1 MENNPLTTYFR
12 RPAIYVK
19 LPSDGQYY
27 AKDTLNMTETHEL
40 PVFPMTA
47 IDEITYRTPDALFNG
62 QAVVDVIQSCVPNI
76 KNAWAV
82 PSVDLDAILVA
93 IRIASYGHSMDID
106 TTCPKCSEESTY
118 ALDLRTVIEG
128 LAAPD
133 FRNPEII
140 GDLEIYFRPLN
151 YKQMSENN
159 VLQFEEQ
166 KLVSV
171 IDNADMDDK
180 QKLNILADAFRKIG
194 ELTLKAVGQGIA
206 AIKTPETVV
215 QDRKHI
221 DEFLRNCDREVFD
234 RLRDRVI
241 KLKTESELKPLNIKC
256 THCGHEYSQPF
267 TFDMSNFFG

>member
-12 RPAIYVK
+12 RPAIYIK

-82 PSVDLDAILVA
+82 PSVDLDSILVA

-106 TTCPKCSEESTY
+106 TTCTKCGEESTY

-133 FRNPEII
+133 FRTPEII
-140 GDLEIYFRPLN
+140 GDLEVYFRPLN

-171 IDNADMDDK
+171 IDNTDMDDK

-256 THCGHEYSQPF
+256 THCGHEYAQPF

>member
-133 FRNPEII
+133 FRTPESI
-140 GDLEIYFRPLN
+140 GDLEVYFRPLN

-171 IDNADMDDK
+171 IDDADMDDK

-206 AIKTPETVV
+206 AIKTPETIV

-221 DEFLRNCDREVFD
+221 DEFLRNCDRDVFD

-256 THCGHEYSQPF
+256 THCEHEYSQPF